1 MPGAVSASPSW
12 QHTKVVADH
21 LHAGPGTTRRHT
33 GRSAAHHD
41 QAAGI
46 GDWVAA
52 TGLSAISFTAL
63 RASMVVVT
71 PVAHALRSEQIA
83 SQARLLNEVEGFG
96 VLVRPN
102 HVLPGAVAS
111 YQ

>member
-1 MPGAVSASPSW
+1 
-12 QHTKVVADH
+12 
-21 LHAGPGTTRRHT
+21 
-33 GRSAAHHD
+33 
-41 QAAGI
+41 
-46 GDWVAA
+46 
-52 TGLSAISFTAL
+52 
-63 RASMVVVT
+63 MVVVT